1 MNSTGGTTNPA
12 PGIHIYV
19 NGTEVSVTATPD
31 AYYMLDYWLRDGNNA
46 GLANPATVLMTD
58 DHAIQPVFAKIN
70 YTLKIETPTGGNTNP
85 APGTHTYPAG
95 TTVEV
100 TATQDAGYRF
110 DHWGL
115 GGASAGSAN
124 PISISMDTNHRLE
137 AVFIET
143 HTLTITS
150 SGDGTTN
157 PPPGTYTYGV
167 PTNVTVTALP
177 NTSYL
182 FDHWELDS
190 ANTGTTNPYTV
201 TMSCNHTL
209 NAMFARVNYTLIL
222 STTAGG
228 SICPVPG
235 SYTYAKGSIVQ
246 INETASAGYQFD
258 HWTLDGTNA
267 GSNSSLNVLV
277 DNDHTLQATFARIV
291 KLTITSATGGTTTP
305 SAGVYSYMQGTSAQV
320 NASPNAN
327 YVLTGWLLDGAQVN
341 VTGQIT
347 VLMDSNH
354 TLQPTFALL
363 NFTLTVSATSGGTTN
378 PTPGTRTYVN
388 GTSVLVSATASSGY
402 GFDHWVLDG
411 IGAGSTP
418 SISVLVNNNHTLQ
431 ATFARIVK
439 LTITAAT
446 GGKTI
451 PSAGVYNY
459 LQGSS
464 AQVNASPNANYVL
477 TGWLKDKVKVNVPGQ
492 ITILMDSNHAVQPIF
507 TQITFTLTI
516 SATAGGT
523 TNPTPG
529 TRTYVNGTR
538 VSVSAT
544 ARPGYAFDHWT
555 LDGANAGTSRTIS
568 VLITCSHTLQ
578 ATFVKIVQL
587 TIRSSTGGKTT
598 PSAGV
603 YNYLQGSSAQVNV
616 SLNANYLFAG
626 WLLDGV
632 KVNVTGNITIQM
644 NSGHTVQPTFTLLT
658 FTLTVSAASGGT
670 TSPKPGTYT
679 YTNGS
684 SASVTASPRTGYAFD
699 HWVLDSVNS
708 STSSS
713 KTVVMTQNHA
723 LQAVFTPAG
732 TVTVTVKNGSTA
744 VPNANIYLD
753 ETYVGA
759 TNSRGTLVISRV
771 PVGQHIVNMAKPSY
785 TNATQTVTVTQNAN
799 VNVALTTSL
808 QTYTVTMLVTDSR
821 GNTISDANVYMDGVL
836 QGATNATGKLVITGR
851 PFGTHTVR
859 VTNANY
865 RNMTA
870 TISVAA
876 DLTTAIT
883 MTTNP
888 RTPLVLPSF
897 SFYT

>member
-1 MNSTGGTTNPA
+1 VATSNEAELTVNPRTYALTITTNAGGTTNPSPATYTYTEGTNVQVTTIPNTNYKSAYWELDGSNVGSDNPITVLMNSNHTLKAYFTLITYSLTITTTTGGTPIPAPGTYTYPSGSYASVTAFPSANYLFNNWILDSSPAGSANPISVLMNSNHTLQAVFSIINYALTITASEGGTTTPPPGTSVYASGSYAQATAIPSANYKFIKWLLDSNDSGSANPISVLMNSNHTLQAVFQLLTYRLNVMNSTGGTTNPA

-507 TQITFTLTI
+507 TQITFT
-516 SATAGGT
+516 
-523 TNPTPG
+523 
-529 TRTYVNGTR
+529 
-538 VSVSAT
+538 
-544 ARPGYAFDHWT
+544 
-555 LDGANAGTSRTIS
+555 
-568 VLITCSHTLQ
+568 
-578 ATFVKIVQL
+578 
-587 TIRSSTGGKTT
+587 
-598 PSAGV
+598 
-603 YNYLQGSSAQVNV
+603 
-616 SLNANYLFAG
+616 
-626 WLLDGV
+626 
-632 KVNVTGNITIQM
+632 
-644 NSGHTVQPTFTLLT
+644 
-658 FTLTVSAASGGT
+658 
-670 TSPKPGTYT
+670 
-679 YTNGS
+679 
-684 SASVTASPRTGYAFD
+684 
-699 HWVLDSVNS
+699 
-708 STSSS
+708 
-713 KTVVMTQNHA
+713 
-723 LQAVFTPAG
+723 
-732 TVTVTVKNGSTA
+732 
-744 VPNANIYLD
+744 
-753 ETYVGA
+753 
-759 TNSRGTLVISRV
+759 
-771 PVGQHIVNMAKPSY
+771 
-785 TNATQTVTVTQNAN
+785 
-799 VNVALTTSL
+799 
-808 QTYTVTMLVTDSR
+808 
-821 GNTISDANVYMDGVL
+821 
-836 QGATNATGKLVITGR
+836 
-851 PFGTHTVR
+851 
-859 VTNANY
+859 
-865 RNMTA
+865 
-870 TISVAA
+870 
-876 DLTTAIT
+876 
-883 MTTNP
+883 
-888 RTPLVLPSF
+888 
-897 SFYT
+897 